1 MWSISPLEWTISLHI
16 ILPAHAILYKYNPI
30 YFPHN
35 TIYNNH
41 CNDQKSSIVFLH
53 NSRTVTV
60 SLDSPFITRE
70 DHGNIVV
77 TVSLNTP
84 NETNSTLVDVRTLDS
99 STTGKNCCLCIKHF
113 FLLKMSSRIFQWN
126 RPY

>member
-1 MWSISPLEWTISLHI
+1 MQYY
-16 ILPAHAILYKYNPI
+16 YKYNPI

-60 SLDSPFITRE
+60 TLDSPFITRE

-84 NETNSTLVDVRTLDS
+84 NETDSTLVDVRTLDS
-99 STTGKNCCLCIKHF
+99 STTGKNCCLCIKRF
-113 FLLKMSSRIFQWN
+113 SYKNEFKNITVEPSMLNTSKKRTVARQK
-126 RPY
+126 